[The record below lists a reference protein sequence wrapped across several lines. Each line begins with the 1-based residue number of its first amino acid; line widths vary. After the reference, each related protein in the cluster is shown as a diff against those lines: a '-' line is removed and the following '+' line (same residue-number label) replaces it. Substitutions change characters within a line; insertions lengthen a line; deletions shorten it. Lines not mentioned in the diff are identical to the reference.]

1 MSNFP
6 YIGCKISLIS
16 KHGIRYQGV
25 LFSIHAED
33 HTICLN
39 SVRCFGTEGRRAKDN
54 LPEVPAAQDV
64 FEYIVFRGSD
74 IQDLTVCEATTPV
87 EAPSDPAIVSTN
99 QAPPGAP
106 AAAPAVQ
113 SVPAPKPASPKGAR
127 AERAPAPRPR
137 GGEQRQPGNGSL
149 EGTGA
154 YSMTR
159 KAKAGEG
166 EAWKAPTEE
175 FDFAKALDSF
185 DKDGLSTEFEDKL
198 DLDDEGSGNFYQKS
212 SFFDNIS
219 CDATDRETSEIERKN
234 KGFAE
239 MRKLDLETF
248 GETFGRSHFR
258 YRGKGGGGKGG
269 GKGGGEG
276 KGGNGSRGGRNRRRN
291 NNNRQGQP
299 SGN

>member
-39 SVRCFGTEGRRAKDN
+39 SVRCFGTEGRRAKDG

-74 IQDLTVCEATTPV
+74 IQDLTVCEATTPS
-87 EAPSDPAIVSTN
+87 EAPADPAIVSTN
-99 QAPPGAP
+99 QAPAGAP
-106 AAAPAVQ
+106 PVSVPA
-113 SVPAPKPASPKGAR
+113 VPAPKPAGSPKGGR
-127 AERAPAPRPR
+127 AEKPPAPRPR
-137 GGEQRQPGNGSL
+137 GAEQRPAGNGSL

-159 KAKAGEG
+159 KAKPADG

-175 FDFAKALDSF
+175 FDFAKGLDTF
-185 DKDGLSTEFEDKL
+185 DKSQLSSEFEDKL
-198 DLDDEGSGNFYQKS
+198 ELDEGPGNFYQKS

-219 CDATDRETSEIERKN
+219 CDATDRESSEEDRKN

-258 YRGKGGGGKGG
+258 YRGKGGGKGG
-269 GKGGGEG
+269 GGQQQGG
-276 KGGNGSRGGRNRRRN
+276 KGGRNRRRN
-291 NNNRQGQP
+291 RGGQGQQ
-299 SGN
+299 SSNN